1 MLALHIE
8 CLTRR
13 YLPHRLNLLE
23 GLLGFG
29 LGMLCALEGRGKLG
43 LSRLRVKL
51 QSLVLLH
58 ESLELLLHLAHP
70 CLLFFPLSALLGR
83 FVFGLGQRLLQSRHF
98 NRGPWHIHDDP
109 IILQPHLLYIYIDMV
124 LLTFVLLELPL
135 GKAEL
140 FLGPLEVLLQYGDL
154 HSQCGGRQQ

>member
-13 YLPHRLNLLE
+13 YFLHRVNLLE

-29 LGMLCALEGRGKLG
+29 LGTFRALEGRGKLR

-51 QSLVLLH
+51 QRLVLRH

-70 CLLFFPLSALLGR
+70 SLMPLSLGALLGR
-83 FVFGLGQRLLQSRHF
+83 LFFGLGQRLLQGRHLG
-98 NRGPWHIHDDP
+98 RGTWQTYNDP
-109 IILQPHLLYIYIDMV
+109 VI
-124 LLTFVLLELPL
+124 
-135 GKAEL
+135 
-140 FLGPLEVLLQYGDL
+140 
-154 HSQCGGRQQ
+154 